1 MDYYSRASLTTKI
14 GAPFIFLF
22 IGCWV
27 TGTVALGQYL
37 MFRLEQEQKA
47 QSEELVA
54 LVEREIEKELK
65 SLRLNAR
72 LLSVQS
78 DLIQGTATSD
88 VIQLRQLILPLK
100 SIVDADLITIVD
112 TAGQAVLETRQPIM
126 ENRQLQA
133 GTITE
138 LLLTG
143 SDLSTIAST
152 SKQGLP
158 VLLGTAPIKTN
169 QGVEGGILIGN
180 VLDDERLEQIN
191 QIIDEQLVII
201 LDEGRE
207 GESQI
212 VASTFSEISPE
223 LLWLYDL
230 ADYEEIGTAQN
241 KDYIIQKIRLDG
253 LEGQIFHLVI
263 LLSKASLN
271 QVKLASWLGIASI
284 ATLGACLMT
293 LLALRIARVIAKP
306 IQDITQVA
314 QQVVQEENFDLRAIP
329 QSEDEIG
336 ALANALNQL
345 VQWTGEHT
353 NELEAAAQTL
363 EFRVEERTQ
372 ELSNALATLQSTQA
386 QLIQTE
392 KMSSLGQ
399 MVAGIAHEINN
410 PITFVQG
417 NLPSLKEYVEDLK
430 TLVATYQT
438 EYPHPTD
445 TILKV
450 QKKIDLDFLLKD
462 IEDILG
468 SLKIGTERVSNI
480 VISLRNYSRL
490 DEATIKNVDIH
501 EGIDSTLV
509 VLNHRLRQG
518 VEVIKNYDL
527 LPSIQCSP
535 SQLNQVFTNII
546 VNALDAMFDAN
557 SQPKQLIIS
566 TCVQSDKHI
575 QISFRDTGPGMAPE
589 TEAKIFDPFFTTKAV
604 GKGTGLGMG
613 ICFKIIEQHQGTIA
627 VKTEVGKG
635 TEFTIT
641 LPIEGSKFD
650 DETSPLM
657 PVKN

>member
-1 MDYYSRASLTTKI
+1 M
-14 GAPFIFLF
+14 
-22 IGCWV
+22 
-27 TGTVALGQYL
+27 ALGQYL

-100 SIVDADLITIVD
+100 SIVDADLIAIVD
-112 TAGQAVLETRQPIM
+112 TAGQAILETRQPIM

-152 SKQGLP
+152 SQQGLP

-207 GESQI
+207 DESQI

-253 LEGQIFHLVI
+253 LEGQIYHLVI

-293 LLALRIARVIAKP
+293 LLALRIARAIAKP

-336 ALANALNQL
+336 ALADALNQL

-372 ELSNALATLQSTQA
+372 ELSDALATLQSTQA

-557 SQPKQLIIS
+557 SQPKQLIIN

-627 VKTEVGKG
+627 VETEVGKG

-657 PVKN
+657 QVKN